1 MKRKIRATTLIASL
15 ILMCS
20 LLPGCKKQ
28 NVPSAEKTPSPA
40 PERKITI
47 GFSIDTLAIERWQRD
62 MDVFINKAKELGAD
76 VIVQN
81 SGNNIEEQN
90 RQLMYL
96 MDRTDAIVV
105 LPKDAASIS
114 DSIQKIRAKGIP
126 VISYDRLTLNADIN
140 LYMTIDSEKV
150 GEYMASEMMKHSK
163 GTNWYCI
170 LGPKEDYNM
179 TLINDGINRIIRN
192 TNVKINHVFHTDNW
206 NYDLS
211 YQEMVRILKS
221 DVFPDAI
228 ICGNDAVAASVIQ
241 AISRYYPDI
250 YIPVLGSD
258 FVHEHGIQ
266 GIILHGFQRK
276 AHGFKHHDFLE
287 VLFHFGLFKHRPSGR
302 SILNANLFA
311 LQRIQAIVRLVLY
324 RKNQSVGKVRIA
336 QVHSRCTVLIDAHAV
351 PNAVDGLAVQL
362 QVYDVG
368 RGSVGEA
375 LKFFLVHGEEAV
387 LFHILAVEVAR
398 YETLLAVGLQ
408 SGLVAFLADFAFKLK
423 MLHCFV

>member
-1 MKRKIRATTLIASL
+1 MKRIIRVTALIPAI
-15 ILMCS
+15 ILFCCLM
-20 LLPGCKKQ
+20 LACKKQ
-28 NVPSAEKTPSPA
+28 NQTSTEKTPSPA

-81 SGNNIEEQN
+81 AGNNIEEQN
-90 RQLMYL
+90 RQLLYL

-114 DSIQKIRAKGIP
+114 ESIQKIRAKGIP

-140 LYMTIDSEKV
+140 LYLTIDSEKV

-179 TLINDGINRIIRN
+179 TLINDGINRIVRN
-192 TNVKINHVFHTDNW
+192 SNVKINHVFHTDNW

-250 YIPVLGSD
+250 YIPVCGQD
-258 FVHEHGIQ
+258 ADVTACQYIVQ
-266 GIILHGFQRK
+266 GKQAFTIYKPIIKL
-276 AHGFKHHDFLE
+276 AELAAE
-287 VLFHFGLFKHRPSGR
+287 YAV
-302 SILNANLFA
+302 ILAKKEA
-311 LQRIQAIVRLVLY
+311 LPDDNY
-324 RKNQSVGKVRIA
+324 RKSFINNGYADITTVWLEPTYVDKYNLDKVIINSGFHNASVIYK
-336 QVHSRCTVLIDAHAV
+336 
-351 PNAVDGLAVQL
+351 
-362 QVYDVG
+362 
-368 RGSVGEA
+368 
-375 LKFFLVHGEEAV
+375 
-387 LFHILAVEVAR
+387 
-398 YETLLAVGLQ
+398 
-408 SGLVAFLADFAFKLK
+408 
-423 MLHCFV
+423 